1 MQLPHV
7 RKEGSIDLTEIMYL
21 ALHLWPKVTMHRR
34 CRYLRRHLEPFVD
47 CLVPES
53 AVRQYFFTTEHGLCG
68 FCMQGAKIG
77 DRVSVFSTGESEGTV
92 VPLIVRPHEDEE
104 YSMVCVAWLQDGWED
119 LVEYLGNTEPQNIL
133 IR

>member
-1 MQLPHV
+1 
-7 RKEGSIDLTEIMYL
+7 
-21 ALHLWPKVTMHRR
+21 
-34 CRYLRRHLEPFVD
+34 
-47 CLVPES
+47 
-53 AVRQYFFTTEHGLCG
+53 
-68 FCMQGAKIG
+68 MQGAKIG

-119 LVEYLGNTEPQNIL
+119 LVEYLGNTEPQNII